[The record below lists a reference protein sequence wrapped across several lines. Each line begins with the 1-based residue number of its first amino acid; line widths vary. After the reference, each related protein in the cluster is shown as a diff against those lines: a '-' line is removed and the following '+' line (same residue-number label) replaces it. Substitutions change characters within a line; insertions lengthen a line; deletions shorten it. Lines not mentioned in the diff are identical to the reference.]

1 MQRRNRT
8 YAFISALALLTW
20 FAAGSYYV
28 AETCCGNATAV
39 QTPLPAITSSGIFLI
54 EDGED
59 FRVESDQTI
68 VFAANDARPILYEKV
83 SESMMKTIEY
93 VKSNPLKI
101 ITITGLFAHS
111 EKGGLELA
119 KNRADSIRKL
129 FLSGGTPAYQLN
141 VQAGQK
147 DNLIIDEKQNMVL
160 SAVEFSFSCIAPFD
174 ILDEKTKFQLQTNN
188 NLIFKFSTNNFLMQP
203 ADELNK
209 ELRKLAA
216 YLQNQPSRKL
226 VLTGYNHPD
235 EKNGTALVNL
245 GKGRANII
253 RKILMDFGAKG
264 TQIETK
270 GIQEERIAV
279 IQSSLYGQFLPN
291 SVGFEFEPLSRQY
304 TQFLKNEKR
313 RIEKNFKEIQ
323 VFRFKNFK
331 KQGHEII
338 VDVKTKTY
346 LNDLILYLC
355 INERAKVFCVGHSNA
370 MKSADKGFEIASDR
384 ALYTQEFLIKHGIS
398 SDRIVIKSAGA
409 THPLGEETT
418 KYGQQI
424 NRRVDLFISY
434 NGKTPKLYVFPPKL
448 KDNKSKVKKNARK
461 KSSSGKNKVKKNT
474 VKKNTEKK
482 NTEKNNTEKNNTE
495 KNNTEKNNTEKNNTE
510 KNNTEKKNTENKKS
524 EEIII
529 DTEVNISVTDTSSV
543 VNENLLNEKSDS
555 TQLSPD
561 LIQPVLTEEK
571 KDTL

>member
-20 FAAGSYYV
+20 LASGSYYV
-28 AETCCGNATAV
+28 SETCCGNTNAV
-39 QTPLPAITSSGIFLI
+39 PAPLPVLTSSGIMLI

-59 FRVESDQTI
+59 FSVESDQTI
-68 VFAANDARPILYEKV
+68 VFATNDARPILYEKV
-83 SESMMKTIEY
+83 SESLMKTIEY
-93 VKSNPLKI
+93 IKSNPLKK
-101 ITITGLFAHS
+101 ITITGLYAKN
-111 EKGGLELA
+111 EKDGLVLA
-119 KNRADSIRKL
+119 RNRADSIRKL
-129 FLSGGTPAYQLN
+129 FVTVGTPAYQLN

-147 DNLIIDEKQNMVL
+147 DDLIIDKNSNMIL
-160 SAVEFSFSCIAPFD
+160 SAVEFSFSCIAPFNV
-174 ILDEKTKFQLQTNN
+174 LDEKTKFQLQTNN
-188 NLIFKFSTNNFLMQP
+188 NLIFKYSTNNFLMQP
-203 ADELNK
+203 DDDLNK
-209 ELRKLAA
+209 ELSKLAA
-216 YLQNQPSRKL
+216 YLQNQPTRKL

-235 EKNGTALVNL
+235 EKNETALVNL

-253 RKILMDFGAKG
+253 RKILMGFGAKG

-279 IQSSLYGQFLPN
+279 VQSSLYGKFLPN
-291 SVGFEFEPLSRQY
+291 SVGFKFEPLSRKY
-304 TQFLKNEKR
+304 AQFLKNEKR

-323 VFRFKNFK
+323 VFRFKDFK

-338 VDVKTKTY
+338 VDVKTKEY

-355 INERAKVFCVGHSNA
+355 INERAKVYCVGHSNA

-384 ALYTQEFLIKHGIS
+384 ALYTQEFLIKHGIN

-434 NGKTPKLYVFPPKL
+434 DGKTPKLYVFPPKL
-448 KDNKSKVKKNARK
+448 KEGKSNVKKNVVRK
-461 KSSSGKNKVKKNT
+461 RTSGKNIVKK
-474 VKKNTEKK
+474 KSEKK
-482 NTEKNNTEKNNTE
+482 TSEENNTEIKNV
-495 KNNTEKNNTEKNNTE
+495 
-510 KNNTEKKNTENKKS
+510 ENKKS
-524 EEIII
+524 EEVIIES
-529 DTEVNISVTDTSSV
+529 EVNTSVTDSSSAIK
-543 VNENLLNEKSDS
+543 ENLLIEKSDS
-555 TQLSPD
+555 ILNTTD
-561 LIQPVLTEEK
+561 LIEPVLSEEK